1 MTATVVVCGAGTM
14 GRGIALVSA
23 RAGLHTVLF
32 DLDAK
37 ALRMS
42 MEYARQRL
50 ARDSGDRTP
59 EEVLSRIVPTTDIH
73 SCIGDVVIEAIAE
86 DVGLKSSLFN
96 QLAEINHS
104 DTVFATN
111 TSSLS
116 VSAIADK
123 VQHPD
128 RVCGMH
134 FFNPAPAMRLVEVVR
149 GRSTRTDVVDA
160 VMDLARRMDKT
171 PVLCSDSPG
180 FIVNRVARQYYLE
193 SMRLLENGACD
204 IETIDSLM
212 ESCGFRMGP
221 FRLMDLIGNDINYAV
236 SGSLYEALGRPE
248 RLKPSGIQKAKVES
262 GELGRKTGR
271 GFYDYPPVE
280 G

>member
-1 MTATVVVCGAGTM
+1 MTGTIVVCGAGTM
-14 GRGIALVSA
+14 GRGIALVGALS
-23 RAGLHTVLF
+23 GFHTVLF

-50 ARDSGDRTP
+50 ARDSGGRP
-59 EEVLSRIVPTTDIH
+59 AEEVLSSITPTTDIH
-73 SCIGDVVIEAIAE
+73 SCIGDIVIEAIAE
-86 DVGLKSSLFN
+86 DPALKGNLFN

-116 VSAIADK
+116 VSEIAER

-134 FFNPAPAMRLVEVVR
+134 FFNPAPAMRLVEVVK
-149 GRSTRTDVVDA
+149 GRSTRPDVVEA
-160 VMDLARRMDKT
+160 VLELARRMGKT

-180 FIVNRVARQYYLE
+180 FIVNRVARPYYLE
-193 SMRLLENGACD
+193 SMRLLESGASD
-204 IETIDSLM
+204 ISTTDALM

-221 FRLMDLIGNDINYAV
+221 FKLMDLIGNDINYAV
-236 SGSLYEALGRPE
+236 SSSLYESLGRPE
-248 RLKPSGIQKAKVES
+248 RLRPSPIQKGKVGK
-262 GELGRKTGR
+262 GELGRKTGK
-271 GFYDYPPVE
+271 GFYEYPGTE
-280 G
+280 A

>member
-1 MTATVVVCGAGTM
+1 M

-23 RAGLHTVLF
+23 LAGFHTVLF
-32 DLDAK
+32 DLDAA

-50 ARDSGDRTP
+50 ARDSGERSA
-59 EEVLSRIVPTTDIH
+59 EEVLASITPTTDIH
-73 SCIGDVVIEAIAE
+73 NCIGDIVIEAIAE
-86 DVGLKSSLFN
+86 VVGPKAGLFN

-116 VSAIADK
+116 VSDIAER
-123 VQHPD
+123 VQHPG

-134 FFNPAPAMRLVEVVR
+134 FFNPATAMKLVEVVK
-149 GRSTRTDVVDA
+149 GRTTRDDVVET
-160 VMDLARRMDKT
+160 VMNLARRMGKT

-180 FIVNRVARQYYLE
+180 FIVNRVARPYYLE
-193 SMRLLENGACD
+193 SLRLLENGASD
-204 IETIDSLM
+204 IETIDALM

-221 FRLMDLIGNDINYAV
+221 FKLMDLIGNDINFAV
-236 SGSLYEALGRPE
+236 STSLYEALGRPD
-248 RLKPSGIQKAKVES
+248 RLKPSGIQKEKVEK
-262 GELGRKTGR
+262 GELGRKTGK
-271 GFYDYPPVE
+271 GFHAHPSAE

>member
-1 MTATVVVCGAGTM
+1 
-14 GRGIALVSA
+14 
-23 RAGLHTVLF
+23 
-32 DLDAK
+32 
-37 ALRMS
+37 
-42 MEYARQRL
+42 
-50 ARDSGDRTP
+50 
-59 EEVLSRIVPTTDIH
+59 
-73 SCIGDVVIEAIAE
+73 
-86 DVGLKSSLFN
+86 
-96 QLAEINHS
+96 
-104 DTVFATN
+104 
-111 TSSLS
+111 
-116 VSAIADK
+116 
-123 VQHPD
+123 
-128 RVCGMH
+128 
-134 FFNPAPAMRLVEVVR
+134 
-149 GRSTRTDVVDA
+149 
-160 VMDLARRMDKT
+160 MDLARRMDKT

-193 SMRLLENGACD
+193 SMRLLENGACG